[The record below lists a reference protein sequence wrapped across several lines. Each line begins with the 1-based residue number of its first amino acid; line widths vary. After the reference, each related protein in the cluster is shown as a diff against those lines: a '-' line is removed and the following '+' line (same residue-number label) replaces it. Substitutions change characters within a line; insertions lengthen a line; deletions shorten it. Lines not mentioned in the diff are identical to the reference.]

1 MKFHSK
7 KGIILFP
14 ILLAVC
20 ILMIFTT
27 IMLFVDVEI
36 AQRFVDF
43 NVEESPWPTA
53 VITIP
58 LTIFIIWVVFATYYE
73 IQGEYLKIVSGPIR
87 YTINI
92 HSIQSVKPTNNP
104 LSSPALSIDRLEIQ
118 YNKTNKKGG
127 LQSNKSVWS
136 SGMALISPKDKQKFI
151 EELLKVNPDI
161 DVMEK
166 SII

>member
-7 KGIILFP
+7 KGVILFP

-20 ILMIFTT
+20 VLMIFTT
-27 IMLFVDVEI
+27 ITLFVDLDI
-36 AQRFVDF
+36 TQRLSNF

-53 VITIP
+53 IILIP
-58 LTIFIIWVVFATYYE
+58 LTIFIIWTAFATYYE
-73 IQGEYLKIVSGPIR
+73 INGGQLKIVAGPIR

-92 HSIQSVKPTNNP
+92 HSIQSIKPTNNP
-104 LSSPALSIDRLEIQ
+104 LSSPALSMDRLEIQ
-118 YNKTNKKGG
+118 YSKTNKKGG
-127 LQSNKSVWS
+127 LQSNKSLWS

-151 EELLKVNPDI
+151 EELLKVNPNI

-166 SII
+166 SVI